1 MYYRWVNFWVI
12 HERYNSEGTSVWAR
26 GFQGVWYPVS
36 CTFCSPVTARRA
48 TVRKKWEWKYTNWES
63 SGAHSTCPFLINYDC
78 LLLWRGG
85 WDFYLS
91 FWTTAGSQKSRQWEG
106 GRGEVEGGGG
116 GGGEGGREKR
126 GRSWRGGGGQRLRD
140 TWGDSDRG
148 LSDTDLRP
156 QPNSWQSFSRLPT
169 ALSAS

>member
-1 MYYRWVNFWVI
+1 MYQRWVNLWVI
-12 HERYNSEGTSVWAR
+12 HERYDSEETSVWAR

-78 LLLWRGG
+78 LLLLGG
-85 WDFYLS
+85 GAFIYLS
-91 FWTTAGSQKSRQWEG
+91 EQQR
-106 GRGEVEGGGG
+106 EVRKADSKKEGGGKLKKG
-116 GGGEGGREKR
+116 KR
-126 GRSWRGGGGQRLRD
+126 QRLRD